1 MIYTGRAMYARPAA
15 LKKAFVSMQ
24 NNSVQPTLK
33 ITLVYDIKAKVLAQ
47 QEIITARYFEG

>member
-1 MIYTGRAMYARPAA
+1 MVYTGRAMYARPAA